1 MSCEKFE
8 NNFRGAF
15 SDKYGISDKRR
26 FCKKLFCC
34 FRNNV
39 EHIPVILAGDFNG
52 CPKDA
57 VYSHVMESGFL
68 SSYQS
73 VHNRE
78 PHVTHRVYNGEEILV
93 DYIFFR

>member
-1 MSCEKFE
+1 M
-8 NNFRGAF
+8 
-15 SDKYGISDKRR
+15 
-26 FCKKLFCC
+26 
-34 FRNNV
+34 
-39 EHIPVILAGDFNG
+39 ILAGDFNG